1 MTVKLISFTFIV
13 VCIHLLRVMGEIPYG
28 IGARVTAIIKV
39 IVHKD
44 VFPFYIV
51 LIVMIISFS
60 VGLHFAFANEI
71 EGYRQVLPS
80 FYNVFYAAFGDFGIG
95 FDEMLD
101 AQEKFA
107 YPIIF
112 VMLFL
117 ISLILMNIFIGVVGN
132 VYDVTEQKCLEQ
144 FEDDLDKYMVNK
156 LLDDL
161 DRNIARKSL
170 FQTFMARVEEE
181 ARDNRGIEVRE
192 VHDSIRNLD
201 KKVDNYN
208 ILMDNYIFNKRR

>member
-1 MTVKLISFTFIV
+1 
-13 VCIHLLRVMGEIPYG
+13 MGEIPYG

-60 VGLHFAFANEI
+60 IGLHFAFANEI

-132 VYDVTEQKCLEQ
+132 VYDATERQCLEE
-144 FEDDLDKYMVNK
+144 FEDDLDKYMVNR
-156 LLDDL
+156 LLNDL

-170 FQTFMARVEEE
+170 FHTFMGRVAEE
-181 ARDNRGIEVRE
+181 ANNDRGVQVRQ
-192 VHDSIRNLD
+192 VNDSLNKFQKDVMD
-201 KKVDNYN
+201 KLEK
-208 ILMDNYIFNKRR
+208 MGRRGK